1 MKYQEIFK
9 IKKQGKHPVQILLQ
23 LQEKEGMTMYKI
35 AVAGTGYVGLVA
47 GVCFAE
53 VGHQVTCVDIDEK
66 KVNVMKSGVS
76 PIYEDGLEELMQK
89 NYAARK
95 IDYTT
100 DYESAYKDADAIF
113 IGVGTPE
120 QADGSAN
127 LSYIAT
133 VARQIAESIEKDCLV
148 VVKSTVPIG
157 TNDKVE
163 QFIQDFLVKDVKVEV
178 ASNPEFLAQ
187 GSAVQDTLH
196 AERIIIGTESEWA
209 EELLMNLYEPF
220 GLPIVS
226 VNRRS
231 AEMIK
236 YASNDFLALKISY
249 MNDIANL
256 CELIGADIQDVA
268 RGMSFDDRIGSKF
281 LNAGI
286 GYGGSCFP
294 KDTKALEYL
303 ARQNGYELKTVKAA
317 IDVNKDQKTM
327 LYKKAR
333 KRLITFNGLKVAVL
347 GLTFKPGT
355 DDLRE
360 AASLENIPLLLEQ
373 GADVYAFDPVG
384 VENFAR
390 VYPEG
395 KNVKGS
401 ITYVGNIEHALKN
414 ANVCFIFT
422 EWGEVKNV
430 TPDMYKNLMRTP
442 LVYDGR
448 NIYNVEDMQE
458 AGVEYHS
465 IGRKPAIREG
475 KKETNHLGLQTP

>member
-1 MKYQEIFK
+1 
-9 IKKQGKHPVQILLQ
+9 
-23 LQEKEGMTMYKI
+23 MYKI

-53 VGHQVTCVDIDEK
+53 MGHQVTCVDIDQN
-66 KVNVMKSGVS
+66 KVELMKSGIS
-76 PIYEDGLEELMQK
+76 PIYEADLQDLMIK
-89 NYAARK
+89 NYGCGNLN
-95 IDYTT
+95 YTT
-100 DYESAYKDADAIF
+100 DYESAYKEADAIF

-120 QADGSAN
+120 KPDGSAD

-133 VARQIAESIEKDCLV
+133 VARQIAESVEKNCLV
-148 VVKSTVPIG
+148 IVKSTVPVG

-163 QFIQDFLVKDVKVEV
+163 QFIQDFLINDVRVEV

-187 GSAVQDTLH
+187 GSAVHDTLH
-196 AERIIIGTESEWA
+196 AERVIIGTESRWA
-209 EELLMNLYEPF
+209 EKILQNIYKPF
-220 GLPIVS
+220 NLPIVS

-256 CELIGADIQDVA
+256 CELVGADIQDVA
-268 RGMSFDDRIGSKF
+268 KGMSFDKRIGSKF

-286 GYGGSCFP
+286 GFGGSCFP
-294 KDTKALEYL
+294 KDTKALDYL
-303 ARQNGYELKTVKAA
+303 AKQNGYELKTVQAA

-327 LYKKAR
+327 LYKKASR
-333 KRLITFNGLKVAVL
+333 RFITFNGLKVAIL

-360 AASLENIPLLLEQ
+360 AASLENIPLLLDQ
-373 GADVYAFDPVG
+373 GADIYAFDPVG
-384 VENFAR
+384 ADNFAK
-390 VYPEG
+390 VHPEG
-395 KNVKGS
+395 RYSKGS
-401 ITYVGNIEHALKN
+401 ITYVFNVEEAIKD

-422 EWGEVKNV
+422 EWGEIKEVK
-430 TPDMYKNLMRTP
+430 PSMYKELMRTP

-448 NIYNVEDMQE
+448 NIYSVDEMEQ
-458 AGVEYHS
+458 AQVEYHS
-465 IGRKPAIREG
+465 IGRKIVERQTM
-475 KKETNHLGLQTP
+475 KELNQRDLQSVRS